1 MRTTLDVDEKLLKDV
16 LALTGEKSKGKALNS
31 ALREFV
37 RRKRIEEMKALAGS
51 IDLVDNLKELEE
63 LELRELEKL
72 QW

>member
-1 MRTTLDVDEKLLKDV
+1 MRTTLEVDEKLLKDV
-16 LALTGEKSKGKALNS
+16 LALTGEKSKGKALNR

-63 LELRELEKL
+63 LELRELERL